1 MEPARRR
8 ADQAA
13 AEEGRAL
20 SGPARR
26 LIIVE
31 GTPEQTAEQAGRLLA
46 ALNEDDVLWV
56 DGATRSLA
64 DRLGQAF
71 DAVVVDAHAGLD
83 ADVLGQAQ
91 GLVWGAGA
99 LVLRRG
105 GGRSGAAL
113 AVFPYSEA
121 DVGQRWNTRAWS
133 VLEAAAANSEA
144 PLRPVERRVEGTA
157 DQRRVVAALVDA
169 WRGGPSRTVVL
180 ADRGRGKSSALGL
193 AIAELAT
200 PVAVTAG
207 TEAAAREV
215 LRFAGQHARFVPIAS
230 LLDGTTAA
238 DVIAVDEAA
247 QIPVP
252 VLARIVA
259 RHPAAHL
266 AFATTTS
273 GYEGTGR
280 GFVLRFVDWLERE
293 HGPVGRAALETPIR
307 WGPHD
312 PVERAVFDALLL
324 DAEPSSV
331 GEVSVDGLRI
341 EHVDRDRLV
350 ADPRRLRALFGLLV
364 HAHYRTTP
372 SDLHR
377 LLDAPNLSLHAA
389 LHGDRV
395 LGATLVAEEG
405 RLPPQMCEDAT
416 AGRIRLRAHALADAL
431 VAHLGR
437 TDAGAYAMARSVRI
451 AVHPDARRL
460 GIATRL
466 VEHVHAHHREAELFG
481 TLFGATA
488 ELVAFRRSVGY
499 EVVRLS
505 ASRGAR
511 TGEPSVMMVRPTST
525 RAHALLH
532 SLREELARE
541 LPLQLELLQADGELL
556 LDPGLVEALRAGLPS
571 VGPWTEAEARARV
584 QAYAHGPRTFE
595 SVATAVRA
603 VVQAASLDDLHAN
616 ERAVIEG
623 RVLHGHGWRRVTADA
638 GMPSVPA
645 AMRALRRG
653 VRALL

>member
-8 ADQAA
+8 AGQAA
-13 AEEGRAL
+13 AEKGRAL

-31 GTPEQTAEQAGRLLA
+31 GTPEQTAERAGRLLA
-46 ALNEDDVLWV
+46 ASNHDDVLWV

-113 AVFPYSEA
+113 AVFPYREE
-121 DVGQRWNTRAWS
+121 DVGQRWSTRAWA
-133 VLEAAAANSEA
+133 VLEAAASSDA

-169 WRGGPSRTVVL
+169 WRGKPSRTVVL

-207 TEAAAREV
+207 SEAAAREV
-215 LRFAGQHARFVPIAS
+215 LRFAGAHARFVPISS
-230 LLDGTTAA
+230 LLDGTAAA

-252 VLARIVA
+252 VLARIVQ
-259 RHPAAHL
+259 RHPGAHL

-280 GFVLRFVDWLERE
+280 GFVLRFVEWLERE
-293 HGPVGRAALETPIR
+293 HGPVRRAALETPIR
-307 WGPHD
+307 WGPDD

-341 EHVDRDRLV
+341 EHLDRDRLV
-350 ADPRRLRALFGLLV
+350 ADPGRLRALFGLLV

-377 LLDAPNLSLHAA
+377 LLDAPNLSVHAA

-405 RLPPQMCEDAT
+405 RLPPQLCEDAT

-437 TDAGAYAMARSVRI
+437 TDAGAFAMARSVRI

-466 VEHVHAHHREAELFG
+466 VEHVHAHHRDAELQG

-488 ELVAFRRSVGY
+488 QLVAFRRSVGY

-511 TGEPSVMMVRPTST
+511 TGEPSVMMVRPTSA
-525 RAHALLH
+525 RAQALVH

-571 VGPWTEAEARARV
+571 VAPWTEAEARARV
-584 QAYAHGPRTFE
+584 QAYAHGPLTFE

-603 VVQAASLDDLHAN
+603 VVQAASLDDLPAN